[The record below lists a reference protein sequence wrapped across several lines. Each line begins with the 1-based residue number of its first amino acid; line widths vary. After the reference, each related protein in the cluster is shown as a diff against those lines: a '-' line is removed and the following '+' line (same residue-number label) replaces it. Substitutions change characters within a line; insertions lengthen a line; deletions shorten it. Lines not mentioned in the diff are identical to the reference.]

1 MLSSVYPLFI
11 KLPNRERRL
20 PFFLTLPLTDP
31 ISPFVPPLELVLAP
45 RGPRVS
51 LPAKLN
57 RFPSIARGFGLSR
70 VGDAIGDFDRVGETN
85 DMGAFFVGDV
95 TGDVTDN
102 EGCFLGVAGGPTRRA
117 GTSYGAVTR
126 IDGREDKSDGRGVDA
141 NSDWSVSK

>member
-1 MLSSVYPLFI
+1 M
-11 KLPNRERRL
+11 
-20 PFFLTLPLTDP
+20 
-31 ISPFVPPLELVLAP
+31 
-45 RGPRVS
+45 
-51 LPAKLN
+51 
-57 RFPSIARGFGLSR
+57 
-70 VGDAIGDFDRVGETN
+70 GDAIGDFDRVGEAN
-85 DMGAFFVGDV
+85 DIGAFFIGEV

>member
-1 MLSSVYPLFI
+1 M
-11 KLPNRERRL
+11 
-20 PFFLTLPLTDP
+20 
-31 ISPFVPPLELVLAP
+31 LVLAP

-51 LPAKLN
+51 LLLSLPAKLN
-57 RFPSIARGFGLSR
+57 RFPSVARGFGLSR
-70 VGDAIGDFDRVGETN
+70 VGDAIGDFDRVGEAN
-85 DMGAFFVGDV
+85 DIGAFFIGEV